1 MFSWQMLHKPTAI
14 GVTFPAGGC
23 DAGIHLG
30 VAHHLLLTLKN
41 IPDMYLLKMS
51 RFSTYTELLYI
62 VLMGQ
67 QPVPHSLYS
76 ESGTSATQ
84 NLIPTLSID
93 LTSPLHLTHR
103 TYGQKGLS

>member
-1 MFSWQMLHKPTAI
+1 MVLDPPEDTT
-14 GVTFPAGGC
+14 VTQR
-23 DAGIHLG
+23 

-84 NLIPTLSID
+84 KLL
-93 LTSPLHLTHR
+93 
-103 TYGQKGLS
+103 